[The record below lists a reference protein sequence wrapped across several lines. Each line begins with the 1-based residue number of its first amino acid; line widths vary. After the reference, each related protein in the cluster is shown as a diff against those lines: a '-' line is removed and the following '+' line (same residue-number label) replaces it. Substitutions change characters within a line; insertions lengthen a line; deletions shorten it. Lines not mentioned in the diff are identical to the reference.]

1 MLPAQ
6 VLQELIR
13 RLGASRLY
21 VLVAFP
27 DAGDG
32 LLTVLPRPIEVRR
45 QCLVESFGRGCSAP
59 PCEILEFGEP
69 FRPDR
74 KCAHRS
80 NGRRVVPGCQGSNQF
95 HLPSFAGPR
104 LETRSCCWARRRAQ
118 YHVRTGLGVASP
130 PDGTLA
136 EPESSTRT

>member
-21 VLVAFP
+21 VLVALP

-32 LLTVLPRPIEVRR
+32 LLIVLPLPIEVRR

-74 KCAHRS
+74 KCAHRF
-80 NGRRVVPGCQGSNQF
+80 NGRRAVPCCQGSSIST
-95 HLPSFAGPR
+95 LPQW
-104 LETRSCCWARRRAQ
+104 LW
-118 YHVRTGLGVASP
+118 LASP
-130 PDGTLA
+130 LDPIERTPRVLSQFTTNPDTVPRQA
-136 EPESSTRT
+136 AA